1 MRYIKASAFA
11 LGLWVIGFALLP
23 IFEFFMNVCYR
34 ALAEWLPGVFP
45 VYNYVTEHESYLKLE
60 SELLLIISAM
70 VLAAMSYLSVRFDNE
85 RYEYMITRTD
95 GMYTIKDGARIYYE
109 RYFKSDIVTSF
120 IVPLPLTIIVYFL
133 PLISGAL
140 PETVYELLLIPLR
153 PTLLFVNV
161 LGGLIGYF
169 VMVVIAAVARQAS
182 GIAAISAFRASW
194 LSDVNYYG

>member
-1 MRYIKASAFA
+1 MRYIKASTFA
-11 LGLWVIGFALLP
+11 LGLWAIGFALLP
-23 IFEFFMNVCYR
+23 IFEFFMNVCYQT
-34 ALAEWLPGVFP
+34 LAEWLPGAFP
-45 VYNYVTEHESYLKLE
+45 VYNYVTEHENYLKLE
-60 SELLLIISAM
+60 SELLLM
-70 VLAAMSYLSVRFDNE
+70 VSTAALAVMSYLSVRFDNE

-95 GMYTIKDGARIYYE
+95 GMYTIKDGASIYYE

-140 PETVYELLLIPLR
+140 PETVYEFLLVPLR

-161 LGGLIGYF
+161 LGDLIGYF